1 MQKHILILI
10 LCAVF
15 SINAFSQNIGESSVS
30 DSTKKAYSYGLQ
42 YYIVN
47 GILFAFKFNTHF
59 PGVWR
64 LKLDF
69 SGSIADLSSTSER
82 FNSVNEVT
90 DDYERNSDNQNFDI
104 ALTFE
109 YNYFF
114 PVHKRLKPYVGLGP
128 LFSYSSVDD
137 RNETKSGT
145 RLTTYNLDEYTTKN
159 YGIGLIAVGGIE
171 SEMID
176 FVSFFLEYNLTY
188 IYYLQRTEYHRYS
201 PENSFKSK
209 NKSTSHQYVF
219 SISSVKIGI
228 IVYF

>member
-1 MQKHILILI
+1 LGRVLKAKKGGKLKMQKHIFILI
-10 LCAVF
+10 LCVVF
-15 SINAFSQNIGESSVS
+15 SINALSQNIGESSVS

-47 GILFAFKFNTHF
+47 GILFAFKFNSHF

-90 DDYERNSDNQNFDI
+90 DDYEQNSDNRNFDI

-114 PVHKRLKPYVGLGP
+114 PVHKRLKPLCGTGP
-128 LFSYSSVDD
+128 CIQLF
-137 RNETKSGT
+137 
-145 RLTTYNLDEYTTKN
+145 
-159 YGIGLIAVGGIE
+159 IC
-171 SEMID
+171 
-176 FVSFFLEYNLTY
+176 
-188 IYYLQRTEYHRYS
+188 
-201 PENSFKSK
+201 
-209 NKSTSHQYVF
+209 
-219 SISSVKIGI
+219 
-228 IVYF
+228 